1 MKIMQIMSMSLSCEC
16 ERVHFSIY
24 SIVRQQSEGS
34 YQKTDVEKQN
44 VHKRSSTR
52 HTDSPT
58 QNGGI
63 YHRTAS
69 LSLLVFLF
77 LGGWRRGVDSAATH
91 RDAAN
96 LPPSN

>member
-1 MKIMQIMSMSLSCEC
+1 MSLSCEC

-52 HTDSPT
+52 HTDTKWGDLPS
-58 QNGGI
+58 N
-63 YHRTAS
+63 S
-69 LSLLVFLF
+69 LALFARLPF
-77 LGGWRRGVDSAATH
+77 LGGMAAGG
-91 RDAAN
+91 
-96 LPPSN
+96 